1 MPELPEVEHLRRS
14 LEPALLGARW
24 TAVTVH
30 RRSVVTIV
38 GEPHAK
44 GARATTRGRTTLADL
59 ERALLVGDRV
69 RATHRHGKQ
78 MAIEGDSGRV
88 LVVQLG
94 MTGSM
99 TIEGATPPTGMD
111 AKHRHVIWEVEA
123 ARRPGPRA
131 APVDARNRA
140 KGSGAG
146 NHGARDS
153 ALVSSASS
161 APPDIARVSFR
172 DPRRFGGL
180 TGYPSMADLRRVWS
194 ELGPDALEIE
204 SYRLYEG
211 LRNRRRPIKSALLD
225 QSVIAGVGNIYADES
240 LFASFIH
247 PLREAASL
255 SATEIDRLA
264 TELRRIL
271 GHAVL
276 AGGSTLRDYRDAYG
290 RPGDAVQTHA
300 VYGHAGEPCP
310 RCGAPLEGIRL
321 QARATVFCP
330 RCQDLST
337 RRSTPRDNTATRP
350 ARGRSTGH
358 AARP

>member
-38 GEPHAK
+38 GEPHAM

-78 MAIEGDSGRV
+78 MAIEGESGRV

-99 TIEGATPPTGMD
+99 TIEGDTPPTGMD

-123 ARRPGPRA
+123 ARRPDPRA
-131 APVDARNRA
+131 AQASVGARHRA

-146 NHGARDS
+146 ANAARDS
-153 ALVSSASS
+153 APTPS

-180 TGYPSMADLRRVWS
+180 TAYPTMADLQRVWS

-204 SYRLYEG
+204 SSRLHEG

-255 SATEIDRLA
+255 SATEVDRLA
-264 TELRRIL
+264 AELRRIL

-310 RCGAPLEGIRL
+310 RCGIPLEGIRL

-337 RRSTPRDNTATRP
+337 RRTTPRDNTAARP
-350 ARGRSTGH
+350 ARRRSS
-358 AARP
+358 RP

>member
-78 MAIEGDSGRV
+78 MAIEGESGRV

-99 TIEGATPPTGMD
+99 TIEGDTPPTGMD

-131 APVDARNRA
+131 AQAPVGARNRA

-146 NHGARDS
+146 GNPARDS
-153 ALVSSASS
+153 APAPS

-180 TGYPSMADLRRVWS
+180 TAYPTMAEVQRVWS

-204 SYRLYEG
+204 SSRLSEG

-255 SATEIDRLA
+255 SATEVDRLA
-264 TELRRIL
+264 AELRRIL

-337 RRSTPRDNTATRP
+337 RRTTPRDNTAARP
-350 ARGRSTGH
+350 ARRRSS
-358 AARP
+358 RP